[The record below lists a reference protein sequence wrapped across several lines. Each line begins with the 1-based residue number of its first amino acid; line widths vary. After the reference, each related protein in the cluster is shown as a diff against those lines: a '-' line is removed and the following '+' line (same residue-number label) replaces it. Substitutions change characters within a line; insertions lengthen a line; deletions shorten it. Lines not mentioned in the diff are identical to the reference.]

1 MPLHVGSGCLPAT
14 ITNLRINCIAQSAT
28 PPEMSLWEKIKEFFC
43 STHQT
48 EAQECIWTICH
59 PSVGT
64 TREDVVSRFEQLR
77 MLVYAG
83 YEESIHSGRHGE
95 SHFCILDADNQEILS
110 VTLDDAGNYTVNC
123 QGHNETYRF
132 TMDIE
137 QGEECTEHAEG
148 ASGTL
153 QVSPL
158 PDPAA
163 PQTPAAYDAVWS
175 EWKRAA
181 PAEELRGRAATVQR
195 ICTCLNNGSRE
206 LNVGESGLTALPDCL
221 PAHITTLVI
230 PHNNYLTSLPT
241 LPSGLEVLT
250 VEDNQLTSLPPL
262 PSGLEVLTVEDNQ
275 LTSLPPL
282 PSGLEVLTVEDN
294 QLTSLPPLP
303 SGLEVLTVE
312 DNQLTSLPPLPSGL
326 EVLTVEDNQLT
337 SLPPLPSGL
346 EVLTVEDNQLT
357 SLPPLPSGLEVLTVE
372 DNQLTSLP
380 PLPSGLEVLTVED
393 NQLTSLPPLPAG
405 LVVLTVSG
413 NQLTSL
419 PPLPAGLQTLSVAG
433 NQLTSLPPLPAGL
446 QMLLVARN
454 QLTSLPPLPAGLQM
468 LLVARNQL
476 TSLPPLPPAGLQTLS
491 VAGNQLT
498 SLPPLPAGLQM
509 LSVAGNQLTRLPPL
523 PAGLR
528 RLLVAGNQ
536 LTSLPPLP
544 AGLQMLLVAR
554 NQLTSLPPLPA
565 GLQMLSVSD
574 NQLTSLPLLPAGLEL
589 LTLERNPQLVRLP
602 PLPEGLQT
610 LSVDANP
617 QLTRLPALPSGL
629 QRLYARNNQLTRLP
643 ESITG
648 LSSEAS
654 VNLEGNPLSERTLQA
669 LREITSAPGYSGP
682 RILFDMAGASAPREA
697 RALHLAAAGWLVPA
711 REGEPAPA
719 DRWHM
724 FGQEDNAAAF
734 SLFLDRL
741 SETEN
746 FMKDAGFKA
755 QISSWLVQ
763 LAEDEA
769 LRAKT
774 FAMATEATAS
784 CQDRVTLALHQM
796 KNVQLVHDAEKGQY
810 DNNLAA
816 LVATGREMFRL
827 EKLEQIAREKAGT
840 LALADDVEVYL
851 AYQNKLK
858 KALGLTSVTAEMRF
872 FGVSGVTV
880 SDLQAAEL
888 QVKAAEKSELREW
901 ILQWGPLHSVL
912 ERKAPERVN
921 ALREKQISDYEE
933 TYRMLSDTELR
944 PFGLVGNTD
953 AERTIGARAMES
965 AKKTFLDGL
974 RPLVEE
980 MLGSYLAP

>member
-1 MPLHVGSGCLPAT
+1 
-14 ITNLRINCIAQSAT
+14 
-28 PPEMSLWEKIKEFFC
+28 
-43 STHQT
+43 
-48 EAQECIWTICH
+48 
-59 PSVGT
+59 
-64 TREDVVSRFEQLR
+64 R
-77 MLVYAG
+77 MLAYAG

-95 SHFCILDADNQEILS
+95 SHFCILDANSQEILS

-158 PDPAA
+158 PATAA
-163 PQTPAAYDAVWS
+163 PQTPAEYDAVWS
-175 EWKRAA
+175 EWKGAA

-221 PAHITTLVI
+221 PAHISTLVI

-262 PSGLEVLTVEDNQ
+262 PAGLQTLSVAGNQ
-275 LTSLPPL
+275 LTSLPTL
-282 PSGLEVLTVEDN
+282 PSGLQML
-294 QLTSLPPLP
+294 
-303 SGLEVLTVE
+303 
-312 DNQLTSLPPLPSGL
+312 
-326 EVLTVEDNQLT
+326 
-337 SLPPLPSGL
+337 
-346 EVLTVEDNQLT
+346 
-357 SLPPLPSGLEVLTVE
+357 
-372 DNQLTSLP
+372 
-380 PLPSGLEVLTVED
+380 
-393 NQLTSLPPLPAG
+393 
-405 LVVLTVSG
+405 LVAG

-446 QMLLVARN
+446 QV
-454 QLTSLPPLPAGLQM
+454 
-468 LLVARNQL
+468 
-476 TSLPPLPPAGLQTLS
+476 
-491 VAGNQLT
+491 
-498 SLPPLPAGLQM
+498 
-509 LSVAGNQLTRLPPL
+509 
-523 PAGLR
+523 
-528 RLLVAGNQ
+528 
-536 LTSLPPLP
+536 
-544 AGLQMLLVAR
+544 
-554 NQLTSLPPLPA
+554 
-565 GLQMLSVSD
+565 LSVSD
-574 NQLTSLPLLPAGLEL
+574 NQLTSLPLLPAGLEV
-589 LTLERNPQLVRLP
+589 LTVEDNQLTSLP

-610 LSVDANP
+610 LSVDDNP
-617 QLTRLPALPSGL
+617 QLTRLPALPSGIQL
-629 QRLYARNNQLTRLP
+629 LFARNNQLTRLP

-648 LSSEAS
+648 LAS
-654 VNLEGNPLSERTLQA
+654 NATVNVEGNPLSERTLQA
-669 LREITSAPGYSGP
+669 LLDITSAPGYSGP
-682 RILFDMAGASAPREA
+682 TIHFNMAGPSAPREA
-697 RALHLAAAGWLVPA
+697 RALHLAAADWLMPA
-711 REGEPAPA
+711 REREPAPA

-746 FMKDAGFKA
+746 FIRDAGFKE

-763 LAEDEA
+763 LAEDDA

-796 KNVQLVHDAEKGQY
+796 KNVQLVHDAEKGEY
-810 DNNLAA
+810 DNNLVV

-840 LALADDVEVYL
+840 LALVDEIEVWL

-858 KALGLTSVTAEMRF
+858 KSLGLTSVTAEMRF

-888 QVKAAEKSELREW
+888 QVKAAEKSEFREW

-944 PFGLVGNTD
+944 PSGLVGNTD

-980 MLGSYLAP
+980 MLGSYLKVRQRLN

>member
-262 PSGLEVLTVEDNQ
+262 P
-275 LTSLPPL
+275 
-282 PSGLEVLTVEDN
+282 
-294 QLTSLPPLP
+294 
-303 SGLEVLTVE
+303 
-312 DNQLTSLPPLPSGL
+312 
-326 EVLTVEDNQLT
+326 
-337 SLPPLPSGL
+337 
-346 EVLTVEDNQLT
+346 
-357 SLPPLPSGLEVLTVE
+357 
-372 DNQLTSLP
+372 
-380 PLPSGLEVLTVED
+380 
-393 NQLTSLPPLPAG
+393 AG

-419 PPLPAGLQTLSVAG
+419 PPL
-433 NQLTSLPPLPAGL
+433 
-446 QMLLVARN
+446 
-454 QLTSLPPLPAGLQM
+454 
-468 LLVARNQL
+468 
-476 TSLPPLPPAGLQTLS
+476 PAGLQTLS

-565 GLQMLSVSD
+565 GLQVLSVSD